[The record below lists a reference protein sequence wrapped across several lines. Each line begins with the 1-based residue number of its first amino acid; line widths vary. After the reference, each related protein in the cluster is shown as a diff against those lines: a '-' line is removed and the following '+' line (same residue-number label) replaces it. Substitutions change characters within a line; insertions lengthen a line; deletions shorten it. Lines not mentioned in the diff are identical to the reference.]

1 MMQRGTQDLDSEGG
15 HIPQSADL
23 RMILLN
29 FTETV
34 MEVAVVSL
42 RRPVANNFEAVE
54 TAPMHDEWI
63 IGKLDGKFRPFL
75 Y

>member
-34 MEVAVVSL
+34 MEVVTS
-42 RRPVANNFEAVE
+42 RRPVANDFEAVE
-54 TAPMHDEWI
+54 TASMHDEWI